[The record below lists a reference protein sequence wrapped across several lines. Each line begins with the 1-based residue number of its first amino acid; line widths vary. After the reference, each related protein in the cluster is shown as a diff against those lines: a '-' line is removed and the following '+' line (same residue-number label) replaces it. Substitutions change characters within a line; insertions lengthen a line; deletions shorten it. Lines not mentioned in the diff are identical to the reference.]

1 MQLLQSSA
9 SGPDPCTACSCCL
22 HHCTS
27 CWPQTTE
34 GQPPDIWCRLP
45 YEALEAAI
53 QNYKDAAAYSWDVP
67 GAFQSMAR
75 AAAEHSHVLEQ
86 ETKELRKEVVELRA
100 TVASL
105 EIRQQQRDQQ
115 QQQRDKEQQ
124 QRDKQQREE
133 VAALQGTVAA
143 LAVQVRAFLQQNG
156 MQQG

>member
-1 MQLLQSSA
+1 
-9 SGPDPCTACSCCL
+9 
-22 HHCTS
+22 
-27 CWPQTTE
+27 
-34 GQPPDIWCRLP
+34 
-45 YEALEAAI
+45 
-53 QNYKDAAAYSWDVP
+53 
-67 GAFQSMAR
+67 MAR

-86 ETKELRKEVVELRA
+86 ETKELRKEVVGLRA

-105 EIRQQQRDQQ
+105 EIRQQQRDQ
-115 QQQRDKEQQ
+115 QQ